1 MESDVLRVYLRLYE
15 LCMHARQVQNRL
27 TSCAAHLSF
36 LQSPPPLVKRNRR
49 YRFALQDVR
58 TVLSMPHDKVGSQN
72 LALANGMQH
81 RLNRVV
87 QQLKNA
93 S

>member
-1 MESDVLRVYLRLYE
+1 MTTP
-15 LCMHARQVQNRL
+15 H
-27 TSCAAHLSF
+27 T
-36 LQSPPPLVKRNRR
+36 KWRR

>member
-1 MESDVLRVYLRLYE
+1 MLLLPL
-15 LCMHARQVQNRL
+15 LCVCWKFDL
-27 TSCAAHLSF
+27 G
-36 LQSPPPLVKRNRR
+36 RR

-58 TVLSMPHDKVGSQN
+58 AVLMMPPEQVGTTN
-72 LALANGMQH
+72 LQLANGMQH